1 MSRRQVPDDVEQ
13 WKNMIF
19 ALQHY
24 GTMALERRK
33 GFEEPWKVPKSDPEW
48 TTRKK
53 KLPSDSSIPHYLE
66 QSTREKYQYAD
77 GIYEGQTK

>member
-1 MSRRQVPDDVEQ
+1 VPDDVEH
-13 WKNMIF
+13 WKNTIF

-24 GTMALERRK
+24 GTMAPKRKTLEKPR
-33 GFEEPWKVPKSDPEW
+33 KVPKSDPEW

-53 KLPSDSSIPHYLE
+53 KLPSDSPIPHYLE